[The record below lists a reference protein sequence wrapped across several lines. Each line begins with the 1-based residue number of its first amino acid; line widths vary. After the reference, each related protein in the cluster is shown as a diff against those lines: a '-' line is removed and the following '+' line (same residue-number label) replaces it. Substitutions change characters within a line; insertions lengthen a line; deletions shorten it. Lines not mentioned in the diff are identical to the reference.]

1 MTKSFQGLRVLDFS
15 TTIAGPHCTR
25 MLADMGAEVIKVET
39 TEGETMRTRPPVRN
53 NCSTAFGQL
62 NVGKNSLVLDL
73 KSAGGIEVIRRLI
86 ASTDVLVENF
96 RPGVMRRLK
105 LDYDSLKGI
114 NPKLIY
120 CSISGYGQTGP
131 SAELPAYAPVIHAA
145 SGYEMAHL
153 AYQPGRS
160 RPDYCGIYHADVL
173 TGVYAF
179 GAVSAALYQRHGTGL
194 GQHIDVSMLES
205 MLSLTLNEVQWSQFE
220 VKPPQRPMF
229 GPIETADGYVM
240 VAIASEKTFQS
251 LMKVIGHPEWV
262 SDPRFA
268 AYADRRENWASL
280 MDGRRSLVARG
291 DDRKLPHCAQCRG
304 CSEFGLSHGGAGT
317 GRSANRASR
326 RAGRGRGWRRHVQ
339 GSQPAIPDVRGRAS
353 RRPSGWQRW
362 ASTRSRIC
370 GRPGFRKMKS
380 RPSPASG
387 WRQRRVDQ
395 ARREKACGFS
405 TGAILWPCR
414 RLQFQP
420 ICGAVVDDPE
430 YRTLGLGGRA
440 SNESG
445 NPLARLCANVSCRGI
460 WPCFGGKSLGCK
472 SRQCPKAGR
481 QHHRRPR
488 G

>member
-1 MTKSFQGLRVLDFS
+1 MTLADDDEGNLTKSFEGLRVLDFS

-25 MLADMGAEVIKVET
+25 MLADMGAEVIKIET
-39 TEGETMRTRPPVRN
+39 SEGETMRTRPPVRN

-62 NVGKNSLVLDL
+62 NIGKNSLVLDL
-73 KSAGGIEVIRRLI
+73 KSSAGIEVIRRLI

-205 MLSLTLNEVQWSQFE
+205 MLSLTLNELQWSQFE
-220 VKPPQRPMF
+220 VKPTQRPMF
-229 GPIETADGYVM
+229 GPIATADGYVM

-268 AYADRRENWASL
+268 AYADRRDNWASL
-280 MDGRRSLVARG
+280 MEGVEAWSGAVTTEQCLVVLNAEGVPSSAYRTVTQALGDPQIAHRGALAEVEDGGGSFKVLNLPFRMSGASVSAGKRMATLGEHTVAYLR
-291 DDRKLPHCAQCRG
+291 
-304 CSEFGLSHGGAGT
+304 ETGLSEDEIAAFT
-317 GRSANRASR
+317 GKRLAK
-326 RAGRGRGWRRHVQ
+326 
-339 GSQPAIPDVRGRAS
+339 
-353 RRPSGWQRW
+353 
-362 ASTRSRIC
+362 T
-370 GRPGFRKMKS
+370 PG
-380 RPSPASG
+380 
-387 WRQRRVDQ
+387 
-395 ARREKACGFS
+395 
-405 TGAILWPCR
+405 
-414 RLQFQP
+414 
-420 ICGAVVDDPE
+420 
-430 YRTLGLGGRA
+430 
-440 SNESG
+440 
-445 NPLARLCANVSCRGI
+445 
-460 WPCFGGKSLGCK
+460 
-472 SRQCPKAGR
+472 
-481 QHHRRPR
+481 
-488 G
+488 